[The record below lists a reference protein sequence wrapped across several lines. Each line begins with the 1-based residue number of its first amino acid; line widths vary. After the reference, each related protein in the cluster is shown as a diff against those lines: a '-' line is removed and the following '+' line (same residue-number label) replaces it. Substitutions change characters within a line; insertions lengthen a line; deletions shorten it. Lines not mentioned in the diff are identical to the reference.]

1 MDSRKKCRGTYLQ
14 GRARDADAKNRCV
27 DTGGGKQSW
36 IELGD
41 QDQHIYTTTGETESW
56 WEPAI

>member
-1 MDSRKKCRGTYLQ
+1 LQ